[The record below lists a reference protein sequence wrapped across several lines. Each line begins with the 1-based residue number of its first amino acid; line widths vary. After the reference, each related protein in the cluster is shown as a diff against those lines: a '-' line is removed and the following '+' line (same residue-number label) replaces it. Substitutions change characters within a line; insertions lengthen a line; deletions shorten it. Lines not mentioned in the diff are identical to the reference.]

1 MAIAFLCLCVY
12 VCPQLY
18 RLALCRAYLLSSSRL
33 CLMSVRISTASDLE
47 EYGFIGFV
55 LQGRDETGAVQGVF
69 DAEASS
75 EGVQAFRCSSDN
87 DTVTHRKASAKQ
99 SIDLVWS
106 AHKDRCS
113 SSDVYFR

>member
-1 MAIAFLCLCVY
+1 
-12 VCPQLY
+12 
-18 RLALCRAYLLSSSRL
+18 
-33 CLMSVRISTASDLE
+33 MSVRISTASDLE

-75 EGVQAFRCSSDN
+75 EGVQALRCSSDN
-87 DTVTHRKASAKQ
+87 DTVTHRKASTKQ

-106 AHKDRCS
+106 ALKDRCS